1 MSICC
6 ESTLSSCVLP
16 SPVHDDAIIIHRLVG
31 VSSRNEVSGLI
42 FHDLST
48 LFI

>member
-6 ESTLSSCVLP
+6 ESTLSCVLP
-16 SPVHDDAIIIHRLVG
+16 SPVHDDAMIIHRLVG